1 MTLDARSAQRA
12 PGEGVD
18 VITRVHSDP
27 AIVGTLG
34 AGAAVV
40 MVEASAVARR
50 VVATGIVAT
59 TIYSSDCSATRS
71 VQRPGLHWGPGGL
84 LPCWRLGAAMSNPD
98 VESRD
103 QRLVGPLITSSDP
116 SSVRAKPSSFRG

>member
-12 PGEGVD
+12 PGECVD

-40 MVEASAVARR
+40 MVEASAAARR

-71 VQRPGLHWGPGGL
+71 VQRPGSA
-84 LPCWRLGAAMSNPD
+84 LGA
-98 VESRD
+98 
-103 QRLVGPLITSSDP
+103 VGGFCRAGVWGRQGRTLTSK
-116 SSVRAKPSSFRG
+116 VGINA